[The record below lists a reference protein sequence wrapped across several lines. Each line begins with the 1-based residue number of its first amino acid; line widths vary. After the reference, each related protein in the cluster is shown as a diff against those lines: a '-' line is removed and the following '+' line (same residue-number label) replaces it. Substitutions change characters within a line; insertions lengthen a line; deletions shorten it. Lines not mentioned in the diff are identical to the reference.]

1 MNVTLTSST
10 STSINVNWDFP
21 DPLLRSGIITKHQL
35 NYSEASQP
43 PNWTTVPLDASTSY
57 VIEGLNV
64 FTQYYVSV
72 SAGTQ
77 ITGVGPFSDPK
88 IIRTSV

>member
-1 MNVTLTSST
+1 MNVILTSPI

-43 PNWTTVPLDASTSY
+43 LNWTTVPLDASTSY

-77 ITGVGPFSDPK
+77 ITGFGPFSDRK
-88 IIRTSV
+88 IIRTGV